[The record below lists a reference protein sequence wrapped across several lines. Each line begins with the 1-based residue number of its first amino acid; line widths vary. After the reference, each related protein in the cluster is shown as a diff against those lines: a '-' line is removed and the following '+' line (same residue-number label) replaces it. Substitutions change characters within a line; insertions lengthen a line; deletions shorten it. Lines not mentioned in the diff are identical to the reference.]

1 MTQTKTDAVLILGDT
16 ATEQQAEMFAIRA
29 AEHSAI
35 ISGIFAFEVGE
46 AAAAD
51 DLAEVEQVVAALSHA
66 IATRRNIWVPYPRED
81 LAREEH
87 IRRLCLV
94 LQRHGLT
101 LRMGPHLF
109 ECPAEGGYNAI
120 DMALRHEVRSVDALD
135 HAAVAAAGVQT
146 LSTEIDAA
154 LANAGSPP
162 SAGSAE
168 ADATYFGTADVAKLF
183 RKSQNWVRWAL
194 RNNIFVRRDGTPI
207 EPVRLGKSSRRR
219 FTVPLL
225 HDMAKAAYRRGV
237 LDEVELEG
245 VLRELAGVER

>member
-1 MTQTKTDAVLILGDT
+1 MTHTKTDAVLVLGDT
-16 ATEQQAEMFAIRA
+16 ATEQRAEELAVRA
-29 AEHSAI
+29 AEHGVI

-46 AAAAD
+46 AGAAD

-66 IATRRNIWVPYPRED
+66 IATRRTIWVPYPRED

-109 ECPAEGGYNAI
+109 ECPAQGGYNAI
-120 DMALRHEVRSVDALD
+120 DMALRHEVRTVDALD
-135 HAAVAAAGVQT
+135 HAAIAAAGVQK
-146 LSTEIDAA
+146 LGAEIDAL
-154 LANAGSPP
+154 LAEGSSRNA
-162 SAGSAE
+162 SAE
-168 ADATYFGTADVAKLF
+168 PDVTYFGTADVARLF

-194 RNNIFVRRDGTPI
+194 RNNVFLRKDGTPI
-207 EPVRLGKSSRRR
+207 TPVRVGESSRRR
-219 FTVPLL
+219 FTLPLL
-225 HDMAKAAYRRGV
+225 HDMAKAAYRRGI

-245 VLRELAGVER
+245 VLGELARVER

>member
-1 MTQTKTDAVLILGDT
+1 MTHTKTDAVLVLGDT
-16 ATEQQAEMFAIRA
+16 ATEQRAEELAVRA
-29 AEHSAI
+29 AEHGVI

-46 AAAAD
+46 AGAAD

-66 IATRRNIWVPYPRED
+66 IATRRCIWVPYPRED

-109 ECPAEGGYNAI
+109 ECPAQGGYNAI
-120 DMALRHEVRSVDALD
+120 DMALRHEVRTVDALD
-135 HAAVAAAGVQT
+135 HAAIAAAGIQKLGV
-146 LSTEIDAA
+146 EIDAL
-154 LANAGSPP
+154 LAEGSSRNA
-162 SAGSAE
+162 SAE
-168 ADATYFGTADVAKLF
+168 PDVTYFGTADVARLF

-194 RNNIFVRRDGTPI
+194 RNNVFLRKDGTPI
-207 EPVRLGKSSRRR
+207 TPVRVGESSRRR
-219 FTVPLL
+219 FTLPLL
-225 HDMAKAAYRRGV
+225 HDMAKAAYRRGI

-245 VLRELAGVER
+245 VLGELARVER

>member
-1 MTQTKTDAVLILGDT
+1 MTHTKTDAVLVLGDT
-16 ATEQQAEMFAIRA
+16 ATEQRAEELAVRA
-29 AEHSAI
+29 AEHGVI

-46 AAAAD
+46 AGAAD
-51 DLAEVEQVVAALSHA
+51 DLAEVEQVVAALSQA
-66 IATRRNIWVPYPRED
+66 IATRRCIWVPYPRED

-109 ECPAEGGYNAI
+109 ECPTQGGYNAI
-120 DMALRHEVRSVDALD
+120 DMALRHEVRTVDALD
-135 HAAVAAAGVQT
+135 HAAIAAAGVQK
-146 LSTEIDAA
+146 LGVEIDAL
-154 LANAGSPP
+154 LAEGASRNT
-162 SAGSAE
+162 SAE
-168 ADATYFGTADVAKLF
+168 PDVTYFGTADVAKLF

-194 RNNIFVRRDGTPI
+194 RNNVFMRKDGTPI
-207 EPVRLGKSSRRR
+207 EPLRLGKSSRRR

-225 HDMAKAAYRRGV
+225 HDMAKAAYRRGI

-245 VLRELAGVER
+245 VLGELARVER

>member
-1 MTQTKTDAVLILGDT
+1 MTQTKTDAVVILGDT
-16 ATEQQAEMFAIRA
+16 ATEQQAEMFAVRA
-29 AEHSAI
+29 AEHGVI

-46 AAAAD
+46 AAAAN

-66 IATRRNIWVPYPRED
+66 IATRRDIWVPYPRED
-81 LAREEH
+81 LGREDR
-87 IRRLCLV
+87 IRRVCLV

-101 LRMGPHLF
+101 LRLGPDIF
-109 ECPAEGGYNAI
+109 ACPAEVGYSPI
-120 DMALRHEVRSVDALD
+120 DQALRIEVQAVDALD
-135 HAAVAAAGVQT
+135 NAVIAAAGVQT

-154 LANAGSPP
+154 LAAVP
-162 SAGSAE
+162 SCKASAE
-168 ADATYFGTADVAKLF
+168 QDVTYFGTADVARLF

-194 RNNIFVRRDGTPI
+194 RNNVFIRKDGTPI
-207 EPVRLGKSSRRR
+207 KPIRAGESSRRR

-245 VLRELAGVER
+245 VLRELAAVER

>member
-1 MTQTKTDAVLILGDT
+1 MTHTKTDAVLVLGDT
-16 ATEQQAEMFAIRA
+16 ATEQRAEELAVRA
-29 AEHSAI
+29 AEHGVI

-46 AAAAD
+46 AGAAD

-66 IATRRNIWVPYPRED
+66 IATRRCIWVPYPRED

-120 DMALRHEVRSVDALD
+120 DMALRHEVRTVDALD
-135 HAAVAAAGVQT
+135 HAAIAAAGVQK
-146 LSTEIDAA
+146 LGAEIDALFA
-154 LANAGSPP
+154 EGSSRNA
-162 SAGSAE
+162 SAE
-168 ADATYFGTADVAKLF
+168 PDVTYFGTADVARLF

-194 RNNIFVRRDGTPI
+194 RNNVFLRKDGTPI
-207 EPVRLGKSSRRR
+207 TPVRVGESSRRR
-219 FTVPLL
+219 FTLPLL
-225 HDMAKAAYRRGV
+225 HDMARAAYRRGI

-245 VLRELAGVER
+245 VLGELARVER

>member
-1 MTQTKTDAVLILGDT
+1 MTHTKTDAVLVLGDT
-16 ATEQQAEMFAIRA
+16 ATEQRAEELAVRA
-29 AEHSAI
+29 AEHGVI

-46 AAAAD
+46 AGAAD

-66 IATRRNIWVPYPRED
+66 IATRRCIWVPYPRED

-109 ECPAEGGYNAI
+109 ECPAQGGYNAI
-120 DMALRHEVRSVDALD
+120 DMALRHEVRTVDALD
-135 HAAVAAAGVQT
+135 HAAIAAAGVQK
-146 LSTEIDAA
+146 LGAEIDAL
-154 LANAGSPP
+154 LAEGSSRNA
-162 SAGSAE
+162 SAE
-168 ADATYFGTADVAKLF
+168 PDVAYFGTADVARLF

-194 RNNIFVRRDGTPI
+194 RNNVFLRKDGTPI
-207 EPVRLGKSSRRR
+207 TPVRVGESSRRR
-219 FTVPLL
+219 FTLPLL
-225 HDMAKAAYRRGV
+225 HDMAKAAYRRGI

-245 VLRELAGVER
+245 VLGELARVER

>member
-1 MTQTKTDAVLILGDT
+1 V
-16 ATEQQAEMFAIRA
+16 
-29 AEHSAI
+29 I

-46 AAAAD
+46 AGAAD

-66 IATRRNIWVPYPRED
+66 IATRRCIWVPYPRED

-120 DMALRHEVRSVDALD
+120 DMALRHEVRTVDALD
-135 HAAVAAAGVQT
+135 HAAIAAAGVQK
-146 LSTEIDAA
+146 LGVEIDAL
-154 LANAGSPP
+154 LAEATSGNA
-162 SAGSAE
+162 SAE
-168 ADATYFGTADVAKLF
+168 PDVTYFGTADVARLF

-194 RNNIFVRRDGTPI
+194 RTNVFLRKDGTPI
-207 EPVRLGKSSRRR
+207 TPVRVGESSRRR
-219 FTVPLL
+219 FTLPLL
-225 HDMAKAAYRRGV
+225 HDMAKAAYRRGI

-245 VLRELAGVER
+245 VLGELARVER

>member
-1 MTQTKTDAVLILGDT
+1 MTHTKTDAVLVLGDT
-16 ATEQQAEMFAIRA
+16 ATEQRAEELAVRA
-29 AEHSAI
+29 AEHGVI

-46 AAAAD
+46 VGAAD

-66 IATRRNIWVPYPRED
+66 IATRRCIWVPYPRED

-120 DMALRHEVRSVDALD
+120 DMALRHEVRTVDALD
-135 HAAVAAAGVQT
+135 HAAIAAAGVQK
-146 LSTEIDAA
+146 LGVEIDAL
-154 LANAGSPP
+154 LAEGSSRNA
-162 SAGSAE
+162 SAE
-168 ADATYFGTADVAKLF
+168 PDVTYFGTADVARLF

-194 RNNIFVRRDGTPI
+194 RNNVFLRKDGTPI
-207 EPVRLGKSSRRR
+207 TPVRVGESSRRR
-219 FTVPLL
+219 FTLPLL
-225 HDMAKAAYRRGV
+225 HDMAKAAYRRGI

-245 VLRELAGVER
+245 VLGELARVER

>member
-1 MTQTKTDAVLILGDT
+1 MTHAKTDAVLVLGDT
-16 ATEQQAEMFAIRA
+16 ATEQRAEELAVRA
-29 AEHSAI
+29 AEHGVI

-46 AAAAD
+46 AGAAD

-66 IATRRNIWVPYPRED
+66 IATRRCIWVPYPRED

-109 ECPAEGGYNAI
+109 ECPAQGGYNAI
-120 DMALRHEVRSVDALD
+120 DMALRHEVRTVDALD
-135 HAAVAAAGVQT
+135 HAAIAAAGIQKLGV
-146 LSTEIDAA
+146 EIDAL
-154 LANAGSPP
+154 LAEGSSRNA
-162 SAGSAE
+162 SAE
-168 ADATYFGTADVAKLF
+168 PDVTYFGTADVARLF

-194 RNNIFVRRDGTPI
+194 RNNVFLRKDGTPI
-207 EPVRLGKSSRRR
+207 TPVRVGESSRRR
-219 FTVPLL
+219 FTLPLL
-225 HDMAKAAYRRGV
+225 HDMAKAAYRRGI

-245 VLRELAGVER
+245 VLGELARVER

>member
-16 ATEQQAEMFAIRA
+16 NTEQQAEMFAVRA
-29 AEHSAI
+29 AEHGVI

-51 DLAEVEQVVAALSHA
+51 DLAEVEQVVAALSQA

-81 LAREEH
+81 LFREEH
-87 IRRLCLV
+87 VRRLCLV
-94 LQRHGLT
+94 LQRHSLT
-101 LRMGPHLF
+101 LRMGPNLF

-120 DMALRHEVRSVDALD
+120 DMALRHEVRTVDALD
-135 HAAVAAAGVQT
+135 HAVMAAAAVET

-162 SAGSAE
+162 RNGTVD
-168 ADATYFGTADVAKLF
+168 ADVTYFCTADVAKLF
-183 RKSQNWVRWAL
+183 GKSRQWVTWAL
-194 RNNIFVRRDGTPI
+194 RNNVFVRKDGTPI
-207 EPVRLGKSSRRR
+207 EPVRLGKSTRRR
-219 FTVPLL
+219 FTPPLL
-225 HDMAKAAYRRGV
+225 RDMAKAAYRRGI

-245 VLRELAGVER
+245 VLGELARVER

>member
-1 MTQTKTDAVLILGDT
+1 MTHTKTDAVLVLGDK
-16 ATEQQAEMFAIRA
+16 ATDQRAEELAVRA
-29 AEHSAI
+29 AEHGVI

-46 AAAAD
+46 AGAAD

-66 IATRRNIWVPYPRED
+66 IATRRCIWVPYPRED

-120 DMALRHEVRSVDALD
+120 DMALRHEVRTVDALD
-135 HAAVAAAGVQT
+135 HAAIAAAGVQK
-146 LSTEIDAA
+146 LGAEIDAL
-154 LANAGSPP
+154 LAEGSSRNA
-162 SAGSAE
+162 SAE
-168 ADATYFGTADVAKLF
+168 PDVTYFGTADVARLF

-194 RNNIFVRRDGTPI
+194 RNNVFLRKDGTPI
-207 EPVRLGKSSRRR
+207 TPVRVGESSRRR
-219 FTVPLL
+219 FTLPLL
-225 HDMAKAAYRRGV
+225 HDMAKAAYRRGI

-245 VLRELAGVER
+245 VLGELARVER

>member
-1 MTQTKTDAVLILGDT
+1 MTHAKTDAVLVLGDT
-16 ATEQQAEMFAIRA
+16 ATEQRAEELAVRA
-29 AEHSAI
+29 AEHGVI

-46 AAAAD
+46 AGAAD

-66 IATRRNIWVPYPRED
+66 IATRRCIWVPYPRED

-109 ECPAEGGYNAI
+109 ECPAQGGYNAI
-120 DMALRHEVRSVDALD
+120 DMALRHEVRTVDALD
-135 HAAVAAAGVQT
+135 HAAIAAAGVQK
-146 LSTEIDAA
+146 LGVEIDAL
-154 LANAGSPP
+154 LAEGSSRNA
-162 SAGSAE
+162 SAE
-168 ADATYFGTADVAKLF
+168 PDVTYFGTADVARLF

-194 RNNIFVRRDGTPI
+194 RNNVFMRKDGTPI
-207 EPVRLGKSSRRR
+207 TPVRVGESSRRR
-219 FTVPLL
+219 FTLPLL
-225 HDMAKAAYRRGV
+225 HDMAKAAYRRGI

-245 VLRELAGVER
+245 VLGELARVER

>member
-1 MTQTKTDAVLILGDT
+1 MTHTKTDAVLVLGDT
-16 ATEQQAEMFAIRA
+16 ATEQRAEELAVRA
-29 AEHSAI
+29 AEHGVI

-46 AAAAD
+46 AGAAD
-51 DLAEVEQVVAALSHA
+51 DLAEVEQVVSALSHA

-109 ECPAEGGYNAI
+109 ECPAQGGYNAI
-120 DMALRHEVRSVDALD
+120 DMALRHEVRTVDALD
-135 HAAVAAAGVQT
+135 HAAIAAAGVQK
-146 LSTEIDAA
+146 LGAEIDAL
-154 LANAGSPP
+154 LAEGSSRNA
-162 SAGSAE
+162 SAE
-168 ADATYFGTADVAKLF
+168 PDVTYFGTADVARLF

-194 RNNIFVRRDGTPI
+194 RNNVFLRKDGTPI
-207 EPVRLGKSSRRR
+207 TPVRVGESSRRR
-219 FTVPLL
+219 FTLPLL
-225 HDMAKAAYRRGV
+225 HDMAKAAYRRGI

-245 VLRELAGVER
+245 VLGELARVER

>member
-1 MTQTKTDAVLILGDT
+1 LGDT
-16 ATEQQAEMFAIRA
+16 NTEQQAEMFAVRA
-29 AEHSAI
+29 AEHGVI

-94 LQRHGLT
+94 LQRHGVT
-101 LRMGPHLF
+101 MRMGPHLF

-120 DMALRHEVRSVDALD
+120 DMALRHEVRTVDALD
-135 HAAVAAAGVQT
+135 HAVMAAAAVET

-154 LANAGSPP
+154 LANAGSP
-162 SAGSAE
+162 SRNGT
-168 ADATYFGTADVAKLF
+168 ADADVTYFCTADVAKLF
-183 RKSQNWVRWAL
+183 GKSRQWVTWAL
-194 RNNIFVRRDGTPI
+194 RNNVFVRKDGTPI
-207 EPVRLGKSSRRR
+207 EPVRLGKSTRRR
-219 FTVPLL
+219 FTPPLL
-225 HDMAKAAYRRGV
+225 RDMAKAAYRRGI

-245 VLRELAGVER
+245 VLGELARVER

>member
-1 MTQTKTDAVLILGDT
+1 MTHTKTDAVLVLGDT
-16 ATEQQAEMFAIRA
+16 ATEQRAEELAVRA
-29 AEHSAI
+29 AEHGVI

-46 AAAAD
+46 AGAAD

-66 IATRRNIWVPYPRED
+66 IATRRSIWVPYPRED

-109 ECPAEGGYNAI
+109 ECPAQGGYNAI
-120 DMALRHEVRSVDALD
+120 DMALRHEVRTVDALD
-135 HAAVAAAGVQT
+135 HAAIAAAGVQK
-146 LSTEIDAA
+146 LGVEIDAL
-154 LANAGSPP
+154 LAEGSSRNA
-162 SAGSAE
+162 SAE
-168 ADATYFGTADVAKLF
+168 PDVTYFGTADVARLF

-194 RNNIFVRRDGTPI
+194 RNNVFMRKDGTPI
-207 EPVRLGKSSRRR
+207 TPVRVGESSRRR
-219 FTVPLL
+219 FTLPLL
-225 HDMAKAAYRRGV
+225 HDMAKAAYRRGI

-245 VLRELAGVER
+245 VLGELARVER

>member
-16 ATEQQAEMFAIRA
+16 NTEQQAEMFAVRA
-29 AEHSAI
+29 AEHGVI

-66 IATRRNIWVPYPRED
+66 IVTRRNIWVPYPRED
-81 LAREEH
+81 LFREEH
-87 IRRLCLV
+87 VRRLCLV
-94 LQRHGLT
+94 LQRHSLT
-101 LRMGPHLF
+101 LRMGPNLF

-120 DMALRHEVRSVDALD
+120 DMALRHEVRTVDALD
-135 HAAVAAAGVQT
+135 HAVMAAAAVET

-162 SAGSAE
+162 RNGTVD
-168 ADATYFGTADVAKLF
+168 ADVTYFCTADVAKLF
-183 RKSQNWVRWAL
+183 GKSRQWVTWAL
-194 RNNIFVRRDGTPI
+194 RNNVFVRKDGTPI
-207 EPVRLGKSSRRR
+207 EPVRLGKSTRRR
-219 FTVPLL
+219 FTPPLL
-225 HDMAKAAYRRGV
+225 RDMAKAAYRRGI

-245 VLRELAGVER
+245 VLGELARVER